1 MKIIN
6 IGRAGIFS
14 AMFFIFTSASA
25 GEYKIGDLTI
35 KEEKSH
41 RSVTFSKEN
50 LDKLPKSSITTS
62 TPWLPKTKF
71 SGIRV
76 KDVLE
81 ATGYHGKRLRVHA
94 LNDYWVDI
102 PMSDVDNYNIL
113 LANKRGEQELRVR
126 DFGPYFVVY
135 PIDDNPSE
143 LSKPIYYSRSVWQVD
158 SITVME
164 K

>member
-6 IGRAGIFS
+6 ICRTGICSFLFLMVSSVS
-14 AMFFIFTSASA
+14 AV
-25 GEYKIGDLTI
+25 EYRIGDLTI
-35 KEEKSH
+35 KDEKSQT
-41 RSVTFSKEN
+41 SITLSKDMFE
-50 LDKLPKSSITTS
+50 KLPKSAITTS
-62 TPWLPKTKF
+62 TPWLPKTTF
-71 SGIRV
+71 TGVRV

-81 ATGYHGKRLRVHA
+81 AAGYHGKRLRVHA

-102 PMSDVDNYNIL
+102 PISDVENYNII
-113 LANKRGEQELRVR
+113 LANKRGTQELRVR

-135 PIDDNPSE
+135 PIDDHPSE
-143 LSKPIYYSRSVWQVD
+143 LTKPIYYSRSVWQVD

>member
-6 IGRAGIFS
+6 ITRTGILS
-14 AMFFIFTSASA
+14 VMFLIYTSATA
-25 GEYKIGDLTI
+25 GEYNIGDLTI
-35 KEEKSH
+35 KDEKSH
-41 RSVTFSKEN
+41 RSITFSKKN
-50 LDKLPKSSITTS
+50 LDKLPQSSITTS
-62 TPWLPKTKF
+62 TPWLPKTTF
-71 SGIRV
+71 SGVRV

-81 ATGYHGKRLRVHA
+81 ATGFHGKRLRVHA

-113 LANKRGEQELRVR
+113 LANRRGDQELRVR

-143 LSKPIYYSRSVWQVD
+143 LSKPIYYSRSAWQVD

>member
-1 MKIIN
+1 MKTSN
-6 IGRAGIFS
+6 IVRAVIFS
-14 AMFFIFTSASA
+14 AISLISTSAIA
-25 GEYKIGDLTI
+25 GEYRIGDLTV
-35 KEEKSH
+35 KDEKSH
-41 RSVTFSKEN
+41 RSITFSKET

-62 TPWLPKTKF
+62 TPWLPKTTF
-71 SGIRV
+71 SGFRV

-81 ATGYHGKRLRVHA
+81 AAGYHGKRLRVHA

-102 PMSDVDNYNIL
+102 PMSDVDNYDII

-135 PIDDNPSE
+135 PIDDNFSE
-143 LSKPIYYSRSVWQVD
+143 LNRPIYYSRSAWQVD